1 MALHTSSQDG
11 GCFCIK
17 LPFSSLWTW
26 REKKKKKVK
35 SHYIK
40 QFFWVEKKGGESWK
54 IARGRRLEG
63 RKILKRDGD
72 GELGSA
78 GQQKRQSRK
87 LGRQQATYISR
98 KPHVKCAATHIT
110 QPIRLVCCELWVV
123 TACVVSCTSACGCI
137 YDYAAL
143 LFFFFYHF
151 ILHISFLLIKVL

>member
-1 MALHTSSQDG
+1 M
-11 GCFCIK
+11 
-17 LPFSSLWTW
+17 
-26 REKKKKKVK
+26 
-35 SHYIK
+35 
-40 QFFWVEKKGGESWK
+40 
-54 IARGRRLEG
+54 EG

-143 LFFFFYHF
+143 LFFFFLP
-151 ILHISFLLIKVL
+151 LHIAHLILINQGFIKEMLRSRN